1 MVSSARLIGI
11 DVGTTHCKAGLFA
24 ADGAALSIARR
35 PTPTRRAPEGHTYYD
50 PEELWQAVASALSE
64 VAARQGQRVKA
75 VVAVGV
81 ASMGEAGLLVDSVTG
96 APMSDFVPWYD
107 PCATPQGELLR
118 SAGDPLE
125 RFRVTG
131 WRAGFKCSLAKIL
144 WLRER
149 RGDLPAGARWLS
161 VAGYVTYRLT
171 GAMAVDY
178 SLANRTFA
186 FDLARKEWDAA
197 WLRSLGL
204 DPAIFPTPGPSGAPV
219 GRTTGTLAGIP
230 AGTPVAVSG
239 HDHICAS
246 LAAGVTGPGR
256 IFDSMGTAE
265 AILGVTPDRP
275 LGEAEFRSG
284 FAFGCHAVPGMQYW
298 LGGLSASGGSV
309 EWLRGV
315 LGGRPLS
322 YRQVKALLG
331 RAGKAPTGILY
342 FPYLAGRGS
351 PHSDGAQ
358 RGAFVGLRASH
369 GRADLLKAVLE
380 GTAYEV
386 ESILRAARTATGEE
400 AGEQEI
406 VVAGG
411 GARLERW
418 LQIKADV
425 SGCRLSAP
433 GLPEATLLGAALTAG
448 VGAAVWSSHRQALDG
463 LRHTGGRLVE
473 PEPSRHETY
482 RLLYEQGF
490 EPVGRSL
497 GEYYRRERT

>member
-1 MVSSARLIGI
+1 MVPTTRLIGI
-11 DVGTTHCKAGLFA
+11 DVGTTRCKAGLFA
-24 ADGAALSIARR
+24 TDGAALHIARR
-35 PTPTRRAPEGHTYYD
+35 PTPTRRVPEGHAFYD

-64 VAARQGQRVKA
+64 VTVGQGPRAKVA
-75 VVAVGV
+75 AVGV
-81 ASMGEAGLLVDSVTG
+81 ASMGEAGLLVDGVTG
-96 APMSDFVPWYD
+96 APLSHFVPWYD
-107 PCATPQGELLR
+107 PCASPQGDLLR
-118 SAGDPLE
+118 RAGDPLE

-149 RGDLPAGARWLS
+149 RGSLPANARWLS
-161 VAGYVTYRLT
+161 VAGYIAYRLT

-204 DPAIFPTPGPSGAPV
+204 DPAIFPPAMPSGAPV
-219 GRTTGTLAGIP
+219 GRTGENIAALP

-246 LAAGVTGPGR
+246 LAAGVTRPGR

-265 AILGVTPDRP
+265 AILGVTPERP
-275 LGEAEFRSG
+275 LGESEFRSG
-284 FAFGCHAVPGMQYW
+284 FAFGCHAVPGMLYW

-309 EWLRGV
+309 EWLRGIV
-315 LGGRPLS
+315 GGRPLS
-322 YRQVKALLG
+322 YRQVQALLAQ
-331 RAGKAPTGILY
+331 AGEAPTGILY
-342 FPYLAGRGS
+342 FPYVAGRGS

-386 ESILRAARTATGEE
+386 ESIRRAARAATGEE
-400 AGEQEI
+400 AGEM

-411 GARLERW
+411 GARLECW
-418 LQIKADV
+418 LHIKADV
-425 SGCRLSAP
+425 AGCRLALRD
-433 GLPEATLLGAALTAG
+433 LPEATLLGAALLAG
-448 VGAAVWSSHRQALDG
+448 VGAGLWRDHQSALNG
-463 LRHTGGRLVE
+463 LRQTGAWCVE
-473 PEPSRHETY
+473 PDPGRHEAY
-482 RLLYEQGF
+482 RRLYEQGF

-497 GEYYRRERT
+497 EEYYRREQM